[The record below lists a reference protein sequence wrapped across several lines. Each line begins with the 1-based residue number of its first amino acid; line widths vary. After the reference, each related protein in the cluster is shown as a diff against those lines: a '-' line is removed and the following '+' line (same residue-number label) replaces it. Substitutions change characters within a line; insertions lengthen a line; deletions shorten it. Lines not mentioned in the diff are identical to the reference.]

1 MNTENEKQKA
11 MRLMRLEEQKKRE
24 DRMRQKAFD
33 RGYREGY
40 SAGVLSV
47 QPEGE
52 EES

>member
-1 MNTENEKQKA
+1 MNMGAETQRA
-11 MRLMRLEEQKKRE
+11 MRLMKLEEQKKRE

-33 RGYREGY
+33 RGYRAGY
-40 SAGVLSV
+40 AAGVLSV

>member
-1 MNTENEKQKA
+1 MNTETEKQKA
-11 MRLMRLEEQKKRE
+11 MRLIKIEQKKKHE
-24 DRMRQKAFD
+24 DAIRQKAFD